1 VTWLTAGLAQSFTLF
16 TVSFVSKPVCLFL
29 VLLVVSTPLIAC
41 ALPGEEMTK
50 AEQDCCLQ
58 MSDECGGSQMSDSHT
73 CCTKTPQVEG
83 STLKATSKYS
93 PAVPQSAPHASLC
106 AAPEMA
112 ADRLPV
118 PRNSRN
124 DSPSP
129 PGSISILRI

>member
-1 VTWLTAGLAQSFTLF
+1 VFF
-16 TVSFVSKPVCLFL
+16 ISKPVCLFL
-29 VLLVVSTPLIAC
+29 VLLLVSTPLIAC

-58 MSDECGGSQMSDSHT
+58 MGDECGGSQMSDSHT

-83 STLKATSKYS
+83 STLKASSKYS
-93 PAVPQSAPHASLC
+93 PAAPQAAGHASLC

-112 ADRLPV
+112 TDRF
-118 PRNSRN
+118 PRPQNPSS